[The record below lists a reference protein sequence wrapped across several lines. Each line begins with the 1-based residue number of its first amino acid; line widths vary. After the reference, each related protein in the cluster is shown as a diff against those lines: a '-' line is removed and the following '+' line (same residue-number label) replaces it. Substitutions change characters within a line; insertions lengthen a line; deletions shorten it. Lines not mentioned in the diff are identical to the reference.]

1 MIKVEFHQFFAF
13 FSEEHRQ
20 NLLTATEHR
29 LYASGTRIFNEGDP
43 SDAIYLVLDGEIEL
57 RKQTKSGNIEILA
70 RLQGDECFGEM
81 GVLDGCGRSASAYA
95 VTDTRLA
102 RIPGKIMIDALKDE
116 PSTTIIKMF
125 RNISDRLRR
134 TDNDYI
140 TEAFRSERF
149 QQVNELSN
157 SLLRYFKNPM
167 AAICNSD
174 TPTQVQAERMTSMLE
189 SIAQFSDH
197 SKRSSGIL
205 PDLDQQTYTT
215 SIFITEF
222 IALNQPFLSQQNI
235 ELTFTAGDE
244 TIKINRKE
252 LLNTLQILINNA
264 IEASATKITISTYWQ
279 PSVLEITIQDNG
291 SGVAD
296 RIKSTLFAPFVTEGK
311 SKAIG
316 LGLAIAK
323 SIVESNRGNIIYQPG
338 EKQGSTFILNIP
350 I

>member
-29 LYASGTRIFNEGDP
+29 IYPSGTLIFDEGDL
-43 SDAIYLVLDGEIEL
+43 SDALYLVLDGEIEL

-102 RIPGKIMIDALKDE
+102 RIPSENMLAALKDE
-116 PSTTIIKMF
+116 PSSTIIKMF
-125 RNISDRLRR
+125 RSISDRLRR

-140 TEAFRSERF
+140 TEAFRTERF

-157 SLLRYFKNPM
+157 SLLRYFQNPM
-167 AAICNSD
+167 AAINQTDSLAKD
-174 TPTQVQAERMTSMLE
+174 QTERMLAMLK
-189 SIAQFSDH
+189 SIANFS
-197 SKRSSGIL
+197 SPKKSSTGV
-205 PDLDQQTYTT
+205 PPNRQTYTT
-215 SIFITEF
+215 KELLTDFAS
-222 IALNQPFLSQQNI
+222 LNQPFLDQQKI
-235 ELTFTAGDE
+235 ELTISGGDE
-244 TIKINRKE
+244 TININSKE

-264 IEASATKITISTYWQ
+264 IEANATKVSISTYWQ
-279 PSVLEITIQDNG
+279 PSTLEITTEDNG
-291 SGVAD
+291 IGVPD
-296 RIKSTLFAPFVTEGK
+296 RIKSTLFAPFITEGK
-311 SKAIG
+311 EKAIG

-323 SIVESNRGNIIYQPG
+323 SNAESGGGNIIYQPR